1 MFQNY
6 MLVISA
12 TGDFWP
18 EARKWALLL
27 HCLGTEGQRLFYTL
41 PNTGENLADAI
52 KALEEHFIPKR
63 NVVVERHAF
72 RKRVQRT
79 DETVVQYIAA
89 LRHLATTCEFADNL
103 DDMLRDQ
110 LVENIANPR
119 IHERLLVESKLTLEI
134 AITIATQLEAA
145 DAQAKS
151 MATNNPAPVHA
162 VHSTPASGRQRSK
175 AKSSALSARTCFHC
189 GSAGHLANAQNC
201 PAASAKCKNCNKTG
215 DFARVCRSAPTHSV
229 HSVELPEVC
238 ILYLPGATD
247 RLMCDVII
255 NATPAAIP
263 VSLQLTVDSGSSVS
277 ILPKQLYEQ
286 HFHTVPLHAPT
297 SRLVTYLQ
305 EPISV
310 LGCLPVT
317 VSKYGLNCPAHFFI
331 VDNGTALL
339 GMDLIKGL
347 QLRFDGN
354 TVLPPPQSASVC
366 ELSTPPSQR
375 ATLGCVEHFTHKVN
389 ISDSVPPVR
398 HKLHCL
404 PFSVR
409 DAVSAEL
416 QRLLHAGVIERI
428 DSSPWVSPIVVVQK
442 KTGGSTCVWICEG
455 PNKAVIVDSYPLPH
469 MEEMM
474 TLLKGATV
482 FSTIYLESAYH
493 QVPLHE
499 DSRDLTAFITHEGLF
514 RFCKVPYGL
523 ASAPSAFQKMMVV
536 ILKGLQNVA
545 NYLDDIIVWGRTL
558 QEHDQ
563 ALQDVLQ
570 RLKDA
575 GLVLNES
582 KCQFRKQSL
591 KFLGHMVT
599 SQGIQLDQEHLS
611 AIIDAPAPLDAVQL
625 RSLLGLLSWYNKLI
639 PNSASVLMPLRA
651 CLRDE
656 SGFRW
661 SDEAQQSLADVKKL
675 LVHSPALALFDPALP
690 VVISTDA
697 SAYGLGAVF
706 AQICTDVQERTVA
719 FASRTLTSAEQK
731 YSTVE
736 KEALACVWAVE
747 RWRTYFWGCR
757 FTLRTDHQ
765 ALTTL
770 LTTKGTDRAAM
781 RIARWAARLL
791 CFNYTVEYRA
801 GSENHTVDCL
811 SRLPLPL
818 TSDAESDTEPEFVAL
833 LSTGP
838 TAIWSTICKWCY

>member
-1 MFQNY
+1 MASVSAPFPSPFLPCPGEPAIPLVTWLKMFQNY
-6 MLVISA
+6 MLVINA
-12 TGDFWP
+12 TGDSWP
-18 EARKWALLL
+18 EARKRALLL

-41 PNTGENLADAI
+41 PNTGDNLADAI
-52 KALEEHFIPKR
+52 KALEEHFTPKR

-89 LRHLATTCEFADNL
+89 LRDLATTCEFADNL

-119 IHERLLVESKLTLEI
+119 IRERLLVESKLTLEI

-151 MATNNPAPVHA
+151 MATSNPAPVHA
-162 VHSTPASGRQRSK
+162 VHSTPTSGRQRPK
-175 AKSSALSARTCFHC
+175 AKFKARTSSKPSASALSARTCFRC

-215 DFARVCRSAPTHSV
+215 HFARVCRSAPTHSV

-297 SRLVTYLQ
+297 ARLVTYLQ

-310 LGCLPVT
+310 LGCLPAT
-317 VSKYGLNCPAHFFI
+317 VSKYGLTCPAHFFI

-375 ATLGCVEHFTHKVN
+375 TTLGCVKNFTHKVN

-398 HKLHCL
+398 HKLRRL

-416 QRLLHAGVIERI
+416 ERLLHAGVIERI

-442 KTGGSTCVWICEG
+442 KTGGIRMCVDLRG

-482 FSTIYLESAYH
+482 FSTIDLESAYH

-499 DSRDLTAFITHEGLF
+499 DSLDLTAFITHEGLF
-514 RFCKVPYGL
+514 RFCRVPYGL

-563 ALQDVLQ
+563 ALQNVLQ

-611 AIIDAPAPLDAVQL
+611 AIIDAPAPSDAVQL
-625 RSLLGLLSWYNKLI
+625 RSLLGLLSWYNKFI

-675 LVHSPALALFDPALP
+675 LVHSPALALFDPGLP

-706 AQICTDVQERTVA
+706 AQICTDGHE
-719 FASRTLTSAEQK
+719 
-731 YSTVE
+731 
-736 KEALACVWAVE
+736 
-747 RWRTYFWGCR
+747 TYCR
-757 FTLRTDHQ
+757 F
-765 ALTTL
+765 
-770 LTTKGTDRAAM
+770 
-781 RIARWAARLL
+781 RIQ
-791 CFNYTVEYRA
+791 NT
-801 GSENHTVDCL
+801 HL
-811 SRLPLPL
+811 S
-818 TSDAESDTEPEFVAL
+818 
-833 LSTGP
+833 
-838 TAIWSTICKWCY
+838 